1 MAKSDKK
8 GTSVEVTKST
18 KPKKMDYG
26 KVATPVEPKK
36 DKVKKLKKDKVK
48 GPASSKEILAKAAV
62 SISSF
67 SLILSLNYFL
77 EEEGRQWQSA
87 LSFYEILSITN
98 HFLLG

>member
-8 GTSVEVTKST
+8 GTSVEVTNST
-18 KPKKMDYG
+18 KFKKMEKDDG
-26 KVATPVEPKK
+26 KKKKVATPVKVKKPKK
-36 DKVKKLKKDKVK
+36 DK